1 MEISILVDSKDSWF
15 CDYAEKLSRE
25 LGIEGHKVSYV
36 HDSKELQGGD
46 ICFLL
51 SCVKLV
57 KKDRLQLYKHNIVIH
72 ASDLPKGKGFTP
84 LKWQIIE
91 GKDDI
96 PITLFEAVE
105 EMDAGNYYFKETVH
119 FEGHEL
125 LDEMQEIMG
134 NKICSMAMRYVLE
147 SESLVSIKQEGTE
160 TIYSRRTV
168 KDDELDISQ
177 SIESQF
183 NHFRIADNERF
194 PIWFRYRNHE
204 YILKIEKKKG

>member
-1 MEISILVDSKDSWF
+1 MDISILVDSKASWF
-15 CDYAEKLSRE
+15 CEYAEKLSKE
-25 LGIEGHKVSYV
+25 LEADRHKVSYV
-36 HDSKELQGGD
+36 HDSQELQGGD

-51 SCVKLV
+51 SCTRLV
-57 KKDRLQLYKHNIVIH
+57 KKERLQLYRHNIVIH
-72 ASDLPKGKGFTP
+72 ASDLPRGKGFTP

-91 GKDDI
+91 GKNDI

-105 EMDAGNYYFKETVH
+105 EMDAGNYYFKEIIH

-125 LDEMQEIMG
+125 LDELHEIMG

-147 SESLVSIKQEGTE
+147 SESLIGIKQEGTE

-168 KDDELDISQ
+168 EDDELDISQ

-183 NHFRIADNERF
+183 NQLRIADNERF

-204 YILKIEKKKG
+204 YILKIQKKG